1 MAQLDTF
8 HHLVKKA
15 LQKDGWRITD
25 DPLYLQYGGVDYA
38 VDFGAEPLIA
48 AEKKQQK
55 IAIEVKS
62 FLAGSPTYEFHKVV
76 GQFFDYRMML
86 SRIQPE
92 RVLYVAV
99 PSDIWRSFFQMPF
112 IREVLA
118 EVRMKIV
125 VYNIDEE
132 KIEEWIQ

>member
-1 MAQLDTF
+1 MLKNFCAGT
-8 HHLVKKA
+8 
-15 LQKDGWRITD
+15 
-25 DPLYLQYGGVDYA
+25 YLQYGGVDYA

-112 IREVLA
+112 IREVLE

-132 KIEEWIQ
+132 RVEEWIQ